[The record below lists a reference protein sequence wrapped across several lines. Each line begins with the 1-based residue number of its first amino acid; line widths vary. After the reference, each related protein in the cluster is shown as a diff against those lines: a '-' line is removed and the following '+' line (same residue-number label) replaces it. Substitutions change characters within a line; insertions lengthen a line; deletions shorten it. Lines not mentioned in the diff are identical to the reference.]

1 MHICA
6 HVYMGRADGTIMAD
20 ITPTPLNYIRILNLI
35 MNRSTHEDD
44 RTWAEQELE
53 RLGVQE

>member
-1 MHICA
+1 
-6 HVYMGRADGTIMAD
+6 MAD

-53 RLGVQE
+53 RIGELECQQ